1 MAEFSAKGQRKLKK
15 KKFQGDTREKN
26 DNHHNHRRDQAQVN
40 QQRSQAGILCNR
52 KVEKKNNQ
60 VFALFSLHLKEVLK
74 TSSECK
80 SLE

>member
-15 KKFQGDTREKN
+15 KSFRGIPERKTTTTTTTEEIRPKLINREVKQEFSATG
-26 DNHHNHRRDQAQVN
+26 RW
-40 QQRSQAGILCNR
+40 
-52 KVEKKNNQ
+52 KNNQ